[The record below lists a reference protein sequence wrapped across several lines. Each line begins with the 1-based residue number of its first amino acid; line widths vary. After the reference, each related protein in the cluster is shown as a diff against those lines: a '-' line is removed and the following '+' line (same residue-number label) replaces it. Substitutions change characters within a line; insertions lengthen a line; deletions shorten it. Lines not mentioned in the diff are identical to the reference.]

1 MKIVFLAPFGIR
13 PKGTL
18 IARMLP
24 LAAALQE
31 RGQRVTIIA
40 PPYTN
45 PEDAGRDEVVRGV
58 RLRNVQL
65 GPGGRALSAPFIAWR
80 MYRAATA
87 EKPDLIHLFKPKGYG
102 GLALLLMKLLQG
114 SLRLCVDTDDW
125 EGEGGMNERHSYS
138 SLENRVY
145 AWQERMLPALASGV
159 TVASRALEDLVSRMG
174 IPAERLLYLP
184 NCVDLLPVGNGSAAR
199 CRLGIADDTPLVLLY
214 TRFFEFEQQ
223 LLYDLLGEI
232 ARRSPA
238 CRILVVGSGTRGEN
252 QALDDAAHKY
262 GFSEKLIQAGWVEV
276 SQIPDL
282 LAAGDVA
289 IYPFRD
295 DLVNRTKCPAKLTE
309 LMLAGCAV
317 VADRVGQLA
326 EYIQDGRSGMLC
338 NPGDWREMAELV
350 AMLLEDAQ
358 LRQKIGAEARRRI
371 LAEYSWKGAA
381 AALDDFY
388 MHITKRT
395 MSND

>member
-31 RGQRVTIIA
+31 RGHRVTIIA

-45 PEDAGRDEVVRGV
+45 PEDSGREEVVRGV
-58 RLRNVQL
+58 QLRNVKL
-65 GPGGRALSAPFIAWR
+65 GPGGRALSAPAVAWR
-80 MYRAATA
+80 MYRTA
-87 EKPDLIHLFKPKGYG
+87 MEEKPDIVHLFKPKGYG
-102 GLALLLMKLLQG
+102 GLALLLIKQLQG
-114 SLRLCVDTDDW
+114 SLPLFVDTDDR
-125 EGEGGMNERHSYS
+125 EGKGGMNDRHSYS
-138 SLENRVY
+138 SLEKRVY
-145 AWQERMLPALASGV
+145 AWQERSLSVMADGV
-159 TVASRALEDLVSRMG
+159 TAASKALEALNLAMG
-174 IPAERLLYLP
+174 IPACRQLYLP
-184 NCVDLLPVGNGSAAR
+184 NSVDPLPVGDGSSTR
-199 CRLGIADDTPLVLLY
+199 RKLGIADDTPLVLLY

-223 LLYDLLGEI
+223 LLYELLGEI
-232 ARRSPA
+232 ARRSPV
-238 CRILVVGSGTRGEN
+238 CRFLVVGSGPKGEKL
-252 QALDDAAHKY
+252 ALNDAAQRL
-262 GFSEKLIQAGWVEV
+262 GFSGRLLQAGWVEV

-309 LMLAGCAV
+309 LMLAGRAV

-326 EYIQDGRSGMLC
+326 EYIQDGRSGLLC
-338 NPGDWREMAELV
+338 NPGDWREMSERV
-350 AMLLEDAQ
+350 LLLIEDAQ
-358 LRQKIGAEARRRI
+358 LRQKLGAEARRRV
-371 LAEYSWKGAA
+371 LADFSWKDAA

-388 MHITKRT
+388 THIAKRT
-395 MSND
+395 VSND